1 MDGFVI
7 KEFER
12 KNKRTNERK
21 NKRTK
26 EATANPRNGW
36 IIGQSRL
43 SCETNA
49 KYGRSTYALKKKW
62 PTGQ

>member
-7 KEFER
+7 KEFEQTNER
-12 KNKRTNERK
+12 TNKRTNERK

-49 KYGRSTYALKKKW
+49 KYIRSTYA
-62 PTGQ
+62 